1 MNRRVWRKRAI
12 CVALVVFLLLIFC
25 AATHSCD
32 HSHCPVCMLTAAFRL
47 SLGLM
52 ALALGL
58 VFLPCFA
65 HRLTDL
71 CVKAKGGDSTL
82 VALKVKL
89 SD

>member
-1 MNRRVWRKRAI
+1 MKKRLWLKRAI
-12 CVALVVFLLLIFC
+12 LIGLVVCLLLIFSSVS
-25 AATHSCD
+25 HSCD

-47 SLGLM
+47 GLGVM

-58 VFLPCFA
+58 VFLPCFV

>member
-1 MNRRVWRKRAI
+1 MNGRVWRKQAI

-25 AATHSCD
+25 LVGHSCD

-47 SLGLM
+47 GLGLM

-58 VFLPCFA
+58 VFLPCFT
-65 HRLTDL
+65 HRLRDL
-71 CVKAKGGDSTL
+71 CVKAKGGACTL